1 MLIFWNGSEYFT
13 LCTWGYLEEL
23 SVMDICAPNARVPTF
38 IKGTL
43 LKLKAPHA
51 VIVGDF
57 NTPMSSMNWS
67 GKHKQRHSEMN
78 RNFGQK
84 GLTDIYRTFHTKAK
98 EYTFFSAPHCTFS
111 KIDHISGH
119 KTHLNRYEKVEI
131 ISCLW
136 SDDYRLRL
144 IFNSNKNNQ
153 KTTFTWKLNK
163 ALLNDTLVMEEI
175 RNKIKDILEFNEN
188 EGTTYPN
195 LWGGAKWKQCLR
207 KIHSSE
213 CLEKEIGESIH

>member
-1 MLIFWNGSEYFT
+1 MHMGLPRRTFSYGH
-13 LCTWGYLEEL
+13 LC
-23 SVMDICAPNARVPTF
+23 SKC
-38 IKGTL
+38 KGTHIH
-43 LKLKAPHA
+43 KRKFTKDETPHA
-51 VIVGDF
+51 VIAGDF

-67 GKHKQRHSEMN
+67 GKHKQRRSETN

-84 GLTDIYRTFHTKAK
+84 VSTDIYRTFHTKAK

-136 SDDYRLRL
+136 SDHYRLRL
-144 IFNSNKNNQ
+144 IFNSKKNNQ
-153 KTTFTWKLNK
+153 KTTFTWKINK

-175 RNKIKDILEFNEN
+175 TNKIKDILEFNEN
-188 EGTTYPN
+188 EGTTYTN
-195 LWGGAKWKQCLR
+195 LWVAQWKQSLR
-207 KIHSSE
+207 KTHSSE